1 MSAVPIYTGDMATI
15 AAHALT
21 LEEFSL
27 LPRDGQ
33 RHEMNEG
40 KLVTMPPVKSLH
52 TLVAHR
58 ILKALL
64 QFVTERA
71 HAQALFEAGYV
82 LSYSPLTIRQPDL
95 SVLSESRILATSPDS
110 YFEGAPELA
119 IEVVSP
125 SDSAEDLELKAEQYL
140 RYGGKE
146 VWIVFPKTKTVHVYR
161 AANSAQILSE
171 FDTLDSAA
179 LPGFSIKA
187 ANLFPQ

>member
-1 MSAVPIYTGDMATI
+1 MSAVSIYTGDMATT
-15 AAHALT
+15 AAPALT

-52 TLVAHR
+52 TLVAHA

-64 QFVTERA
+64 QFLTERP

-95 SVLSESRILATSPDS
+95 SVLSESRIRDTPPDN
-110 YFEGAPELA
+110 YFEGSPELA

-125 SDSAEDLELKAEQYL
+125 SDSAEDLELKAGQYL
-140 RYGGKE
+140 QYGGKE
-146 VWIVFPKTKTVHVYR
+146 VWIVFPKTKTVHIYR
-161 AANSAQILSE
+161 AASNAQILSE
-171 FDTLDSAA
+171 FDTLDSTA
-179 LPGFSIKA
+179 LPGFSIKVA
-187 ANLFPQ
+187 DLFRQ